1 MKSID
6 YKPNRKTFIM
16 RTDEEL
22 SKLIVMLSMAYKT
35 TESSA
40 IAILIKKEIT
50 KLNYKGEKNE

>member
-1 MKSID
+1 
-6 YKPNRKTFIM
+6 M

-40 IAILIKKEIT
+40 IAIAIKKEIT
-50 KLNYKGEKNE
+50 RLNYKGEKNE

>member
-35 TESSA
+35 T
-40 IAILIKKEIT
+40 
-50 KLNYKGEKNE
+50 